1 MPCNTARLYIACS
14 LCGIVQKPYTLRV
27 SLSPLQVIKSR
38 AQFLRFSALS
48 AIFCFS
54 VVSGNISL
62 RFLPVSFNQA
72 VGATTPFFTAFFA
85 YIMTFK
91 REAWL
96 TYATLIPVVV
106 GVMIASWVSTRPLPL
121 PAG

>member
-1 MPCNTARLYIACS
+1 MP
-14 LCGIVQKPYTLRV
+14 
-27 SLSPLQVIKSR
+27 QVIKSR
-38 AQFLRFSALS
+38 GQFLKISALS

-96 TYATLIPVVV
+96 TYATLVPVVV
-106 GVMIASWVSTRPLPL
+106 GVMIASWVSTTSAPLAFSRSGRTSFSAAQGTIASEIL
-121 PAG
+121 